1 MKSHNRS
8 NALLVELLIV
18 VMFFMLSSTVLLRV
32 FAASRSLS
40 NKAELTTRALNRAQ
54 NIAEQLYSGKE
65 PDELDGFSGEN
76 GFWMAE
82 LEDYSV
88 SISVSDEVTEAGLL
102 RNYAISGM
110 LGDETLFTLPAAR
123 YTEAEL

>member
-32 FAASRSLS
+32 FAASRTLS
-40 NKAELTTRALNRAQ
+40 DKAAVSTRALNRAQ
-54 NIAEQLYSGKE
+54 NIAEMLYSGKE

-76 GFWMAE
+76 DFWSAE
-82 LEDYSV
+82 FEGYSLCVSV
-88 SISVSDEVTEAGLL
+88 SEEITDAGSL
-102 RNYAISGM
+102 RNYAVSGTI
-110 LGDETLFTLPAAR
+110 GAETLFTLPVAR
-123 YTEAEL
+123 YTEAEP